1 MSGPYKLR
9 VIGLLKSRVKG
20 TIRFKPAKITAFS
33 GHPIT
38 LPSITG

>member
-20 TIRFKPAKITAFS
+20 KIRFKPAIITAFS
-33 GHPIT
+33 GHPIAM
-38 LPSITG
+38 PSITG